1 MATLEHMSLAD
12 SLLVSLLGLCVVFFV
27 LILISFF
34 IRIISKIMSIGTK
47 KAPAAEPV
55 AVAAAPVAAPAADP
69 NKVPAP
75 GSLGDIK
82 LFDVDDQTAA
92 MVMAIVADELK
103 APLNELRFISIK
115 ERKKD

>member
-1 MATLEHMSLAD
+1 MATLEHMSLLE
-12 SLLVSLLGLCVVFFV
+12 SLQISLLGVCVVFFV

-34 IRIISKIMSIGTK
+34 IRIISKIMSVGTK

-55 AVAAAPVAAPAADP
+55 AAAAAPAVPAADP

-75 GSLGDIK
+75 GSLGEIK

>member
-1 MATLEHMSLAD
+1 MATLEHMGLAD

-34 IRIISKIMSIGTK
+34 IRIISKIMSVGAK

-55 AVAAAPVAAPAADP
+55 AAAAAPAAPAADP

>member
-1 MATLEHMSLAD
+1 MATLEHMSLLE
-12 SLLVSLLGLCVVFFV
+12 SLQVSLLGICVVFFV

-34 IRIISKIMSIGTK
+34 IRIISKILSVSSK
-47 KAPAAEPV
+47 KAPSAEP
-55 AVAAAPVAAPAADP
+55 AAAAAAPAAPAADP

-75 GSLGDIK
+75 GSLGEIK